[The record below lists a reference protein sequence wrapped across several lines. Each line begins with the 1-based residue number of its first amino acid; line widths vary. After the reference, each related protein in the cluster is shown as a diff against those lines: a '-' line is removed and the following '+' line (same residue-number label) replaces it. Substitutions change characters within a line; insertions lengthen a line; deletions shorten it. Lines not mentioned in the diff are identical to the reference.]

1 MADLNAA
8 ATLQQAQNFATEYAG
23 ATLEILN
30 GATVCA
36 TVTIASFTAANSGQS
51 ATATAAGV
59 PITEVISN
67 TANPVNGARLVDG
80 TKTWTLSVGTSG
92 AEVNLSTLNFIA
104 GQDFT
109 LNSLVITFPA

>member
-36 TVTIASFTAANSGQS
+36 SITIATWTAENSGQS
-51 ATATAAGV
+51 ATATADDA
-59 PITEVISN
+59 PISATISN
-67 TANPVNGARLVDG
+67 TANPVNAARLVDG
-80 TKTWTLSVGTSG
+80 TKVWTLSVGTSG
-92 AEVNLSTLNFIA
+92 AEVNLSTLNFVS
-104 GQDFT
+104 GQTAT
-109 LNSLVITFPA
+109 LNSAVITFPA